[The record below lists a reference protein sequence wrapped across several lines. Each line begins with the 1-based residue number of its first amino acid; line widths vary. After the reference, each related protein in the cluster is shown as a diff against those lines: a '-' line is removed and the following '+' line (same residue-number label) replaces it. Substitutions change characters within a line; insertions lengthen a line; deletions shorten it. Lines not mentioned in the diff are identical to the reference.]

1 MLKTALATAL
11 LPFPLMVA
19 VEPLPDGQE
28 LARSMRER
36 PPEKATEIQA
46 TLEVFEKDGK
56 RNTSS
61 LLIEATSIRPKKWCV
76 TYKARSK
83 VGVIDLW
90 RICHSFG
97 EANHYEHNERLA
109 KPSEIHK
116 GLADSA
122 FTLSDLGMEFLYWPS
137 QIVLKTQRRKSRLCY
152 VLESRN
158 PNPSNGEHHRVVSW
172 VDQKTG
178 GILLADLYNASPKPV
193 KRFSVKGLTKKN
205 GRWQV
210 DEMEMRDMKSRARS
224 RLQFHLK

>member
-1 MLKTALATAL
+1 MLKVTLSTAL

-28 LARSMRER
+28 LARSMRES
-36 PPEKATEIQA
+36 PPEKATEIEA
-46 TLEVFEKDGK
+46 ILEVFEIGRK
-56 RNTSS
+56 RSTSS
-61 LLIEATSIRPKKWCV
+61 LLIEAKSIHPTKWCV
-76 TYKARSK
+76 TYKAKSE
-83 VGVIDLW
+83 VDGIDQW
-90 RICHSFG
+90 HICHAFG
-97 EANHYEHNERLA
+97 EANRYEHNGRLA

-158 PNPSNGEHHRVVSW
+158 PNPTNGEHHRVVSW

-210 DEMEMRDMKSRARS
+210 DEMEMRDMITRARS
-224 RLQFHLK
+224 RLKFHLK